1 MQSNK
6 NKENDEKDK
15 EDKLTMI
22 IFMKIFHWKIIR
34 TNQVSRVSRYQ
45 HMKLKIEYPN
55 KQIKI

>member
-34 TNQVSRVSRYQ
+34 TNKVSRVSRYQ
-45 HMKLKIEYPN
+45 YMKLKIEYPN